1 MSRKGRFLG
10 REGVCVRDAARDS
23 VGKAATLRV
32 RQAQDDAV
40 GRMTRGSGVRI
51 DMLSAVEE
59 QMMIGGLLAMVK
71 GLVADFNRAAGAAVL
86 YFCEYVSVWALFA
99 LRGKNKC
106 DTCVATGCSTVGDL
120 AALVD
125 RLQRKEGLAKRI
137 SPEVSVG
144 NAV

>member
-10 REGVCVRDAARDS
+10 REGVCVRDAARDP
-23 VGKAATLRV
+23 VGKATTLRV
-32 RQAQDDAV
+32 RQAQDDVV

-71 GLVADFNRAAGAAVL
+71 GLVADFNRAAGDDVL
-86 YFCEYVSVWALFA
+86 YYAETLGFWMLFQKQENRRDKRA
-99 LRGKNKC
+99 AEGLVR
-106 DTCVATGCSTVGDL
+106 VEDL

-125 RLQRKEGLAKRI
+125 RLQNEEVLA
-137 SPEVSVG
+137 
-144 NAV
+144 

>member
-1 MSRKGRFLG
+1 M
-10 REGVCVRDAARDS
+10 GVKDRILAR
-23 VGKAATLRV
+23 GTLP
-32 RQAQDDAV
+32 
-40 GRMTRGSGVRI
+40 RGNGVRI

-59 QMMIGGLLAMVK
+59 QVMIGGLLAMVK
-71 GLVADFNRAAGAAVL
+71 GLVADYNRAAGAAVL

-106 DTCVATGCSTVGDL
+106 DACVATGFSTVKDL

-125 RLQRKEGLAKRI
+125 RLQKKEGLAKRI